1 MARPRLYRLR
11 YLSYL
16 YTTPRSYTT
25 MLEVQ
30 KSKPHELRTAGQP
43 RQSSFYQL
51 KVYHISQ
58 INPTIRLVR
67 FNIISSC
74 DSLDW
79 SGGNSESWLD
89 VHIPNIKHAG
99 GFTITSTPQD
109 ASPQPTTN
117 AATDD
122 SNSSLPYLE
131 LAVQFSPTNPAAK
144 WFWQP
149 VELILNTPVKVRV
162 GGNFVW
168 PPPNGM
174 SFDEIKKIVLVAG
187 GVGINPLI
195 SMISYIHQTRSSL
208 PSSMVHLLYSTKVPS
223 QSKSPPTIPI
233 DRMIPS
239 KAGNNVLTSPAFQI
253 LFLDRLQRILRNW
266 DEGGENNNPLDIQLF
281 ITNMS
286 SESGDGCTTNLR
298 SDISDLDNRITTFDR
313 RIGVEDLRRAI
324 GENEEIRNGTVC
336 YICGPPSMTDS
347 IAKELQNILGDRKSE
362 GKERVFFEKWW

>member
-1 MARPRLYRLR
+1 
-11 YLSYL
+11 
-16 YTTPRSYTT
+16 

-67 FNIISSC
+67 FNIISGC

-79 SGGNSESWLD
+79 SGGISESFSNKQYPPLRFLPGQWLD

-174 SFDEIKKIVLVAG
+174 SIDEIQKIVLVAG
-187 GVGINPLI
+187 GVGIKYGSPL
-195 SMISYIHQTRSSL
+195 L
-208 PSSMVHLLYSTKVPS
+208 
-223 QSKSPPTIPI
+223 
-233 DRMIPS
+233 
-239 KAGNNVLTSPAFQI
+239 
-253 LFLDRLQRILRNW
+253 
-266 DEGGENNNPLDIQLF
+266 
-281 ITNMS
+281 
-286 SESGDGCTTNLR
+286 
-298 SDISDLDNRITTFDR
+298 
-313 RIGVEDLRRAI
+313 
-324 GENEEIRNGTVC
+324 
-336 YICGPPSMTDS
+336 
-347 IAKELQNILGDRKSE
+347 
-362 GKERVFFEKWW
+362 